1 VDGSFKQVAE
11 AALRLSEDE
20 RAELIQQLDASLHR
34 WDDEGE
40 IEKAWVVEAE
50 RRLAD
55 LQSGKTRA
63 IPWDEARVQLLERL
77 RQCR

>member
-40 IEKAWVVEAE
+40 IEKATVAEAK

-55 LQSGKTRA
+55 LQAGKTRA
-63 IPWDEARVQLLERL
+63 IPWDEAKAQLLERL
-77 RQCR
+77 SKCR